1 MRSAGALTLSLL
13 LVAVSAAR
21 VRARREPPA
30 PRYAITD
37 LGPGP
42 NGTVSLGLALGPT
55 GQIAGCWSMP
65 GGGNVPNHAWLWEKG
80 NFIELWTS
88 APDGNSQANA
98 INGKN
103 QVAGSAT
110 VRDERGTR
118 GHA

>member
-1 MRSAGALTLSLL
+1 MRSAAALTLSLL

-42 NGTVSLGLALGPT
+42 NGTVSLGLALSPT

-65 GGGNVPNHAWLWEKG
+65 GGGVPNRAWLWESG
-80 NFIELWTS
+80 HFTELWTS
-88 APDGNSQANA
+88 APDGHSQANA
-98 INGKN
+98 INGRN
-103 QVAGSAT
+103 QVAG
-110 VRDERGTR
+110 
-118 GHA
+118 